1 MGSNCTTTTVST
13 TSPQPLSSPAMAP
26 TISVPVPAPNS
37 WDITDYVV
45 NQGHGVK
52 GLSEM
57 KLPSLPMQFIQPLDE
72 RIDASKVV
80 TEESIPVID
89 MACLDDPKV
98 AELICDAAEKW
109 GFFQIVNHGVP
120 IAVLEDVKEAT
131 HRFFALPGSEKRK
144 YSKENSSTNSV
155 RFGTSFTPQAEKSL
169 EWKDY
174 LSLFYV
180 SDDEASTLWPSVCK

>member
-1 MGSNCTTTTVST
+1 MQVSAT
-13 TSPQPLSSPAMAP
+13 
-26 TISVPVPAPNS
+26 NS
-37 WDITDYVV
+37 WDITDFVV

-57 KLPSLPMQFIQPLDE
+57 KLPSLPMQFIQPLEE

-80 TEESIPVID
+80 TEEFIPVID
-89 MACLDDPKV
+89 ISYLDDPNV
-98 AELICDAAEKW
+98 ADLICDAAEKW

-120 IAVLEDVKEAT
+120 ISVLEDVKEAT
-131 HRFFALPGSEKRK
+131 HRFFQLPVEEKRK
-144 YSKENSSTNSV
+144 YSKENSSSNSV
-155 RFGTSFTPQAEKSL
+155 RFGTSFSPQAEKSL

-180 SDDEASTLWPSVCK
+180 SEDEASTLWPSVCR

>member
-1 MGSNCTTTTVST
+1 MGWNCTITTS
-13 TSPQPLSSPAMAP
+13 TSPQALSALAMAP
-26 TISVPVPAPNS
+26 KMVQSATNS
-37 WDITDYVV
+37 WDITDFVV

-57 KLPSLPMQFIQPLDE
+57 KLLSIPKQFIQPPEE

-80 TEESIPVID
+80 CEECIPVID
-89 MACLDDPKV
+89 LACLDGPKV
-98 AELICDAAEKW
+98 AQMICDAAE
-109 GFFQIVNHGVP
+109 N
-120 IAVLEDVKEAT
+120 VKEAT
-131 HRFFALPGSEKRK
+131 HRFFTLPGEEKRK
-144 YSKENSSTNSV
+144 YSKENSRSNNV

-180 SDDEASTLWPSVCK
+180 SENEASAVWPSVCK

>member
-1 MGSNCTTTTVST
+1 
-13 TSPQPLSSPAMAP
+13 MAP
-26 TISVPVPAPNS
+26 KMVQSATNS
-37 WDITDYVV
+37 WDITDFVV

-57 KLPSLPMQFIQPLDE
+57 KLLSIPKQFIQPPEE

-80 TEESIPVID
+80 CEECIPVID
-89 MACLDDPKV
+89 IACLDGPKV
-98 AELICDAAEKW
+98 AQMICDAAEKW
-109 GFFQIVNHGVP
+109 GFFQVVNHGVP
-120 IAVLEDVKEAT
+120 LGVLEDVKEAT
-131 HRFFALPGSEKRK
+131 HRFFALPGEEKRK
-144 YSKENSSTNSV
+144 YSKENSRSNNV

-180 SDDEASTLWPSVCK
+180 SENEASALWPSVCK